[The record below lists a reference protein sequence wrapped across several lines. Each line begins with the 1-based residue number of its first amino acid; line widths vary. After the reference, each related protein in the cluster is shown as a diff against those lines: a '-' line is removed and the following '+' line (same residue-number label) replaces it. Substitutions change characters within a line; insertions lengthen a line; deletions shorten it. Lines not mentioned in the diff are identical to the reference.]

1 MYVSLGQEGPPAAPR
16 VGRVS
21 SGGLCEFHHQ
31 WSGGREQQPAYRTVP
46 YFASAVSYYLLQTS
60 AFPFLLL
67 QTSLLDWYLR
77 GVLLLP
83 VLGGR
88 WGKTRRLGG
97 SPSAGSS
104 RQPGKASRR
113 GGCKGSHNRWNKPQE
128 RPLSYSKFC
137 CFFLLVVAGGGG
149 EEAEP
154 TSAARSCCLAPLFPF
169 GGVGC
174 GGCGWLVSWSKFS
187 GKSNGTC
194 TSIQMD
200 SMKLSSNLN
209 SSQYS
214 TIHFSEGAHFLVTH
228 SGAGVVLSY
237 AL

>member
-113 GGCKGSHNRWNKPQE
+113 GGCKGSHNRWNKPQQ
-128 RPLSYSKFC
+128 RPLSYISRSFVASSC
-137 CFFLLVVAGGGG
+137 WLWLEGGGRRRSPPVPPVLAALPRSFRLVELAVVVVAGLCHGQNFR
-149 EEAEP
+149 AN
-154 TSAARSCCLAPLFPF
+154 RM
-169 GGVGC
+169 V
-174 GGCGWLVSWSKFS
+174 LVRRYKW
-187 GKSNGTC
+187 T
-194 TSIQMD
+194 
-200 SMKLSSNLN
+200 L
-209 SSQYS
+209 
-214 TIHFSEGAHFLVTH
+214 
-228 SGAGVVLSY
+228 
-237 AL
+237 

>member
-137 CFFLLVVAGGGG
+137 CFFLLVVVGGGG
-149 EEAEP
+149 
-154 TSAARSCCLAPLFPF
+154 
-169 GGVGC
+169 GGG
-174 GGCGWLVSWSKFS
+174 
-187 GKSNGTC
+187 
-194 TSIQMD
+194 
-200 SMKLSSNLN
+200 
-209 SSQYS
+209 
-214 TIHFSEGAHFLVTH
+214 GAHQCRPFLLPCPALFRLVELAVVVV
-228 SGAGVVLSY
+228 AGLCHGQNFRANRMVLVRRY
-237 AL
+237 KWTL